1 MVQGVSVHVSLRKA
15 IGFPRPRKNGRWAVA
30 GVLHLDGTCT
40 LRSMSQFGGLFV
52 GLGHTSTPVHEWP
65 SPQSSHFSQPFLTLC
80 VPHRLSPLPDCAVPA
95 LCSVPCVSEKSG
107 CIQQAFSTHMCPEDT
122 ARGAPMPSPFR
133 ENRPLRSLKSWCR
146 SRTRT
151 Q

>member
-1 MVQGVSVHVSLRKA
+1 MSTCPCARLQGFLDPGRMAGGQSL
-15 IGFPRPRKNGRWAVA
+15 

-80 VPHRLSPLPDCAVPA
+80 VPHHLSPLPDCAVPA
-95 LCSVPCVSEKSG
+95 SLCSVPCVGEKSG
-107 CIQQAFSTHMCPEDT
+107 CVQQALSTHMCPEDT
-122 ARGAPMPSPFR
+122 ARGVPMPSPFR
-133 ENRPLRSLKSWCR
+133 ENRHLRSLKAWCR
-146 SRTRT
+146 SRTPT